1 MNPPSKILAE
11 KYKDL
16 DLLKIALATLS
27 KCYFIKD
34 EVFVSHQMLSPLQ
47 RDRDNK
53 LYGQLGENFKKT
65 RINRPAFVVFG
76 KKVEF
81 DLSPSDWMLK
91 VMRHSRFLRKLMP
104 SWHEKE
110 NRIADLIRGEIL
122 ESIPQLFAPKQRI
135 RLKELDNIKGYRQIR
150 YESAKAVL
158 GDKF

>member
-1 MNPPSKILAE
+1 
-11 KYKDL
+11 L

-34 EVFVSHQMLSPLQ
+34 EVFVSHQMLSPFQ
-47 RDRDNK
+47 RDRDVA
-53 LYGQLGENFKKT
+53 LYGQLGETFKKT
-65 RINRPAFVVFG
+65 RINRPAFVIFG
-76 KKVEF
+76 KKMEF

-91 VMRHSRFLRKLMP
+91 VMRHLRFLRILMP

-110 NRIADLIRGEIL
+110 NRIGNLIRGEIL
-122 ESIPQLFAPKQRI
+122 EAIPQLPSLKQRI

-150 YESAKAVL
+150 YEMAKAVL